1 MPWAAHRVL
10 GDFSDYINSHARIA
24 SSRFGLGGAVT

>member
-1 MPWAAHRVL
+1 MPWADYRVL

-24 SSRFGLGGAVT
+24 LSCFGLGGAVT